1 MWMRALFPILIG
13 EIFCT
18 VVDTSQTFTQPK
30 MERGSCGS
38 TVLLMNSLLKAKA
51 KANQTSINSSKS
63 RMRLCHSPTLT
74 MTPAM
79 VCNELPRQRI
89 LREIYALIAAT

>member
-1 MWMRALFPILIG
+1 MRMRALFPILIS

-30 MERGSCGS
+30 MEQGSCGS
-38 TVLLMNSLLKAKA
+38 TVLLMNSCLTAKS
-51 KANQTSINSSKS
+51 KTNQMTMNIPNS
-63 RMRLCHSPTLT
+63 RMRLCHLPTHA
-74 MTPAM
+74 MTTSM
-79 VCNELPRQRI
+79 VSNELPRQRI